1 MLQPLLS
8 IQGNLT
14 GDALATITKDEQQR
28 SVEEAVSY
36 AIGHRIR
43 IEILALLNEG
53 THSPSELA
61 KLIRQPLTTVSHHI
75 KELLNAGCIEL
86 ARIEKVRN
94 ADQHFYRAVALPFIS
109 DEEAELLP
117 EKVRQQYAAVIL
129 QALMAEGLA
138 ALWAG
143 KMTTDPVWMS
153 WRWFNLDA
161 QGQEEAQEAQHEFWE
176 RIKEIDGE
184 VANRVAT
191 SNEKTTSTIVAAL
204 GFERFRPVGAA
215 LPATH
220 RLSHGK
226 T

>member
-1 MLQPLLS
+1 M
-8 IQGNLT
+8 
-14 GDALATITKDEQQR
+14 ATTTRAEQKR

-53 THSPSELA
+53 TRSPSELA
-61 KLIRQPLTTVSHHI
+61 KLIRQPITTVGHHI
-75 KELLNAGCIEL
+75 KELVNSGCIEL

-94 ADQHFYRAVALPFIS
+94 ADQHFYRAVELPFIS

-117 EKVRQQYAAVIL
+117 VAARQQYAAVIL

-143 KMTTDPVWMS
+143 KMTSDPVWMS

-161 QGQEEAQEAQHEFWE
+161 QGRREAQEAQHEFWE
-176 RIKEIDGE
+176 RIKEIDADA
-184 VANRVAT
+184 ANRVAGSGEPT
-191 SNEKTTSTIVAAL
+191 ISTIVAAL
-204 GFERFRPVGAA
+204 GFERFRPVGVTA
-215 LPATH
+215 PAIS
-220 RLSHGK
+220 RLTAGK
-226 T
+226 N

>member
-1 MLQPLLS
+1 LVTTTK
-8 IQGNLT
+8 T
-14 GDALATITKDEQQR
+14 GQKR

-53 THSPSELA
+53 TRSPTELA
-61 KLIRQPLTTVSHHI
+61 KLTGQPITTVGHHI
-75 KELLNAGCIEL
+75 KELVNSGCIEL

-94 ADQHFYRAVALPFIS
+94 ADQHFYRAVELPFVS

-117 EKVRQQYAAVIL
+117 VAARQQYAAVIL

-143 KMTTDPVWMS
+143 KMTSDPVWMS

-161 QGQEEAQEAQHEFWE
+161 QGQREAQDAQHEFWE
-176 RIKEIDGE
+176 RIKDIDADS
-184 VANRVAT
+184 ANRVAL
-191 SNEKTTSTIVAAL
+191 SGGATTSTIVAAL
-204 GFERFRPVGAA
+204 GFERFKPVGTTA
-215 LPATH
+215 PATH
-220 RLSHGK
+220 CLTPGK
-226 T
+226 N

>member
-1 MLQPLLS
+1 MS
-8 IQGNLT
+8 T
-14 GDALATITKDEQQR
+14 TKTEQKR
-28 SVEEAVSY
+28 SVEQAVSY

-53 THSPSELA
+53 TRSPAELA
-61 KLIRQPLTTVSHHI
+61 KLTGRPITTVGHHV
-75 KELLNAGCIEL
+75 KELVNSGCIEL

-94 ADQHFYRAVALPFIS
+94 ADQHFYRAVELPFVS

-117 EKVRQQYAAVIL
+117 VEARQQYAAVIL

-143 KMTTDPVWMS
+143 KLSSDPVWMS
-153 WRWFNLDA
+153 WRWFNLDV

-176 RIKEIDGE
+176 RIKEIDAGA
-184 VANRVAT
+184 ANRVAL
-191 SNEKTTSTIVAAL
+191 SGEGTTSTIVAAL
-204 GFERFRPVGAA
+204 GFERFKPVGAA
-215 LPATH
+215 APAVH
-220 RLSHGK
+220 RLAPGK

>member
-1 MLQPLLS
+1 METS
-8 IQGNLT
+8 
-14 GDALATITKDEQQR
+14 TKVGQKR

-61 KLIRQPLTTVSHHI
+61 KLISQPITTVGHHI
-75 KELLNAGCIEL
+75 KELVNSGCIEL

-94 ADQHFYRAVALPFIS
+94 ADQHFYRAVELPFVS

-117 EKVRQQYAAVIL
+117 VEARQQYAAVIL

-161 QGQEEAQEAQHEFWE
+161 QGQQDAQDAQHEFWQ
-176 RIKEIDGE
+176 RIKEIDAE
-184 VANRVAT
+184 AANRVAL
-191 SNEKTTSTIVAAL
+191 SGEETTSTIVAAL
-204 GFERFRPVGAA
+204 GFERFKPVGVTA
-215 LPATH
+215 PAVHSLTP
-220 RLSHGK
+220 GK
-226 T
+226 N